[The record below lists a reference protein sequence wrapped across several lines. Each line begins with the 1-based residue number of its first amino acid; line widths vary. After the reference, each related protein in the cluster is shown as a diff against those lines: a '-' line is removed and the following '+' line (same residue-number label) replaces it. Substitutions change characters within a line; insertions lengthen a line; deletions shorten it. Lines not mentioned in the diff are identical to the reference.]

1 MIKKNDIIFSN
12 LYGFKSP
19 LIEEA
24 SKIKCPVLF
33 IRGDQ
38 EPRDLYPAEEFQKEC
53 KSSVDIVIIENS
65 NHFYLGAENTVRE
78 TIRDWLNDKIL
89 SKTNS

>member
-24 SKIKCPVLF
+24 SK
-33 IRGDQ
+33 RGDW
-38 EPRDLYPAEEFQKEC
+38 K
-53 KSSVDIVIIENS
+53 DIK
-65 NHFYLGAENTVRE
+65 
-78 TIRDWLNDKIL
+78 KIFKKD
-89 SKTNS
+89 SR

>member
-24 SKIKCPVLF
+24 SK
-33 IRGDQ
+33 RGDWKDIKKIFKKTPMTLLMKSLNQ
-38 EPRDLYPAEEFQKEC
+38 DLEGVAVLDFQQ
-53 KSSVDIVIIENS
+53 
-65 NHFYLGAENTVRE
+65 G
-78 TIRDWLNDKIL
+78 
-89 SKTNS
+89 